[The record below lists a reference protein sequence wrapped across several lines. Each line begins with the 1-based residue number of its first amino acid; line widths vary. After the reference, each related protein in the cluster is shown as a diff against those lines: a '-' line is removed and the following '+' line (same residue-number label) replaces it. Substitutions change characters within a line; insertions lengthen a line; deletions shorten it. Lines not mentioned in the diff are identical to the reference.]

1 MRALVSRLIAAL
13 LLLAAVG
20 ASPVPETPPSAAGGP
35 YGVNLV
41 RNGGAE
47 DDAGISDSNGTTHPA
62 WWTAV
67 GTTPFALVFLYGAA
81 GGYPTPATP
90 GSPRRGKNFFYAG
103 NVERAQAAQDV
114 TLPDGLAGDVGV
126 GRVTYTLSA
135 WLGGYEGQRDNATVT
150 LVFLSAAGGVIGSP
164 VTVGPVTAAERKNV
178 TAFLRRTASAR
189 VPAGARTARVVITM
203 LRTEGSSNDGYVD
216 DVSLVLGRVP

>member
-1 MRALVSRLIAAL
+1 MRALVARLVTVL
-13 LLLAAVG
+13 MLVTAVG
-20 ASPVPETPPSAAGGP
+20 ASPAPQPPPASGGP

-47 DDAGISDSNGTTHPA
+47 DDAGISDPNGTTHPT

-67 GTTPFALVFLYGAA
+67 GTTPFALVFLYGAP
-81 GGYPTPATP
+81 GGYPTAATP

-114 TLPDGLAGDVGV
+114 VLPESVVADVDG
-126 GRVTYTLSA
+126 GRVVYTLSA
-135 WLGGYEGQRDNATVT
+135 WLGGYEAQRDNATVT
-150 LVFLSAAGGVIGSP
+150 LVFLSAAGAVIGSP
-164 VTVGPVTAAERKNV
+164 VTVGPVTANERKNV
-178 TAFLRRTASAR
+178 TAFLRRAETAR
-189 VPAGARTARVVITM
+189 VPARARTARVVITM

-216 DVSLVLGRVP
+216 DVSLVLARP

>member
-1 MRALVSRLIAAL
+1 MRALVSRLVVAL
-13 LLLAAVG
+13 MLLAAVG
-20 ASPVPETPPSAAGGP
+20 ASPVPETPSASGGP

-47 DDAGISDSNGTTHPA
+47 DDAGISDPNGTTHPA

-81 GGYPTPATP
+81 GGYPTAATP

-103 NVERAQAAQDV
+103 NVQRAQAAQDV
-114 TLPDGLAGDVGV
+114 MLPDAAATDIDR
-126 GRVTYTLSA
+126 GRATYTLSA
-135 WLGGYEGQRDNATVT
+135 WLGGYGGQHDNATVT

-164 VTVGPVTAAERKNV
+164 ETVGPVTAAERKNV
-178 TAFLRRTASAR
+178 TAFLRRAAPAR
-189 VPAGARTARVVITM
+189 VPAGARTARIVMTM
-203 LRTEGSSNDGYVD
+203 LRTDGSSNDGYVD
-216 DVSLVLGRVP
+216 DVSLVLGRAP